1 MRARTAMSLVGDTMA
16 WTSSSTPVQ
25 LAPFASG
32 TPHDV
37 VIVLGIQVA
46 GDWGRVR
53 AASTAL
59 TIALLSAPRC
69 AAVFPPFYLFG

>member
-1 MRARTAMSLVGDTMA
+1 MVQASTVSAATERHLPMR
-16 WTSSSTPVQ
+16 
-25 LAPFASG
+25 
-32 TPHDV
+32 DV
-37 VIVLGIQVA
+37 VIVPGIQVA